1 MFKQPEPV
9 NSVAANTDT
18 LGKTLLSVSL
28 MDTNENTLCSQTEIL
43 TLDSDVTVKV
53 TVVISNVKV
62 YRF

>member
-53 TVVISNVKV
+53 AVVISNVKV